1 MPDTCT
7 DTASPHIL
15 ASQLRLSEERIVAEI
30 VGTTESSDPFVQA
43 VRTTRMPMVITN
55 PRRPDNPI
63 VFVNNAF
70 CRLTGYERSE
80 IIGRNCRFLQ
90 GPETDQS
97 AVARLRHAVENAE
110 QLELDIRNHRKDGKP
125 FWSRLLMAP
134 VWNEGGELTYY
145 FASQVDVTIERE
157 RLAGLESD
165 NATLMAALD
174 GRLREQQES
183 EARLKFAAEAGRL
196 GLWEISLPD
205 YKLTS
210 SGTCRENFGFNP
222 TVSMTYDQR
231 LNAVHEDDRSIV
243 HNALEEC
250 LRSNGR
256 YDVECRVERPDGKIA
271 WLHLRG
277 QVTRNVD
284 GIQARIAGI
293 SMDITIRKETET
305 RRRAL
310 AELNDLMRDLDDPAA
325 VAGQALAVLGRAL
338 GADRMGFG
346 YADLET
352 KTLAVECTWQEGGYR
367 TGRSVLSFKHYGSF
381 VDDMVRGEP
390 ILVPEGSLDRVPG
403 DFLGLSPGQLPIT
416 LLGIPL
422 IEDGG
427 VAAFVFARDPKARE
441 WSTEDVGF
449 VREVAERMR
458 MTIRTL
464 QLRKQN
470 EHELKSLARHDSLT
484 GLPNRLMLK
493 EQLIAT
499 LDKCSESDMTA
510 TVMYIDID
518 RFKPVNDLFGHSI
531 GDKLLIHFGKRLS
544 SCVRDSDIVARLG
557 GDEFAIVL
565 PRCDQLQA
573 QGLAKRII
581 TVMSKSFR
589 IDSHDID
596 IGVSIGIAQ
605 VSRADVNSETLIR
618 RADIAMYRAK
628 EEGNTF
634 RFFEDRMDAELS
646 ELRGLEKDL
655 RHAVERGEL
664 ELFYQPIADAT
675 TCRLTGFEALL
686 RWNHPKRGLVPPNE
700 FIPIAE
706 NAGLIVPIGRWVLET
721 ACREASR
728 WPDDLRIA
736 VNLSPLQFR
745 QRDLASDIQTIVTS
759 VGLEPERL
767 EIEVTEGVLIDH
779 PDRAMAIMSAIK
791 KMGIKISLDDF
802 GTGYSSLSYLRRFP
816 FDTIKI
822 DREFISGIDREVE
835 SDAIVGAIG
844 ILATSLQLA
853 VVAEG
858 VETSLQLDRIR
869 RCASTHIQGYLIGRP
884 SPAPAVLRVISD
896 WDKTQERFSVK

>member
-1 MPDTCT
+1 MPDTRI
-7 DTASPHIL
+7 DTASPHVL
-15 ASQLRLSEERIVAEI
+15 AAQLKLSESRIIAEI
-30 VGTTESSDPFVQA
+30 VGTAESSDPFVQA
-43 VRTTRMPMVITN
+43 VRTTRMPMVITD

-63 VFVNNAF
+63 VFANNAF
-70 CRLTGYERSE
+70 CLLTGYERSE

-90 GPETDQS
+90 GPQTDQS
-97 AVARLRHAVENAE
+97 DVERLRRAVENAE

-125 FWSRLLMAP
+125 FWNRLLMAP
-134 VWNEGGELTYY
+134 VWNEGGMLTYY
-145 FASQVDVTIERE
+145 FASQVDVTVERE
-157 RLAGLESD
+157 RLEGLEND
-165 NATLMAALD
+165 NAALMAELG

-205 YKLTS
+205 YQLTS
-210 SGTCRENFGFNP
+210 SAVCRQNFGFNP
-222 TVSMTYDQR
+222 AVSLTYEQR

-243 HNALEEC
+243 HETLQHC
-250 LRSNGR
+250 LASDGV
-256 YDVECRVERPDGKIA
+256 YDVECRVVRPDGKIA

-284 GIQARIAGI
+284 RIPTRIAGI
-293 SMDITIRKETET
+293 SMDITTRKQVET

-310 AELNDLMRDLDDPAA
+310 VELNDLMRDVDDPAA
-325 VAGQALAVLGRAL
+325 VTSQALAILGRTL
-338 GADRMGFG
+338 GAGRVGYG
-346 YADLET
+346 YADLEA
-352 KTLAVECTWQEGGYR
+352 KTLTIECVWRGGVYTTEHAV
-367 TGRSVLSFKHYGSF
+367 LNFKDYGSY
-381 VDDMVRGEP
+381 VEDMLRGDP
-390 ILVPEGSLDRVPG
+390 ILVSGVALDNVSSG
-403 DFLGLSPGQLPIT
+403 GAELDGATATTT
-416 LLGIPL
+416 LLGIPI

-427 VAAFVFARDPKARE
+427 GAVVVYARDAEAHE
-441 WSTEDVGF
+441 WSIDDVGF
-449 VREVAERMR
+449 AREVAERMR
-458 MTIRTL
+458 MTMRTL
-464 QLRKQN
+464 QMRK
-470 EHELKSLARHDSLT
+470 ESESELNNLARHDSLT

-499 LDKCSESDMTA
+499 IENSSKSRSAA
-510 TVMYIDID
+510 TVMYIDLD

-531 GDKLLIHFGKRLS
+531 GDKLLIEVGTRLL
-544 SCVRDSDIVARLG
+544 SCVRDSDMVARLG

-581 TVMSKSFR
+581 NTMSKPFKV
-589 IDSHDID
+589 DSHDIE

-605 VSRADVNSETLIR
+605 VSPAGANSETLMR

-628 EEGNTF
+628 EDGNSF

-664 ELFYQPIADAT
+664 ELFYQPIADAK

-686 RWNHPKRGLVPPNE
+686 RWNHPKRGLVPPND

-728 WPDDLRIA
+728 WPDDLTIA

-745 QRDLASDIQTIVTS
+745 QRDLASDIQAIVTA
-759 VGLEPERL
+759 VGLQPERL

-779 PDRAMAIMSAIK
+779 PERAMAIMSAIK

-822 DREFISGIDREVE
+822 DREFISGLDREAE

-844 ILATSLQLA
+844 MLAKSLRLA

-858 VETSLQLDRIR
+858 VETSVQLDRIR
-869 RCASTHIQGYLIGRP
+869 KCLSTHIQGYLIGRP
-884 SPAPAVLRVISD
+884 SPAPVVMRVISD
-896 WDKTQERFSVK
+896 WNETRNKFRVP